1 LSEKSQRMSNPVKGA
16 IIALKSNS
24 ETLITESNSS
34 TFIFQYN
41 PEMLIRTIFSLN
53 NEEENNLAKNSSNS
67 TMELITLS
75 LELDAVD
82 KLEQTDQNK
91 QAGHFGLHPD
101 LAVLESIMSSQYE
114 AISSDLLFLWGPNRI
129 LPIHLESVKIVEEA
143 FDSNLNPI
151 RTRIELCMRVR
162 NLSELATNSI
172 ARSVYVNYLGQRRNF
187 AKTFAENAFNKSHI
201 ETVHQQFKKEAGEK
215 TVTKTKARSVGRI
228 SKLRKLS

>member
-1 LSEKSQRMSNPVKGA
+1 MSNPVKGA

-151 RTRIELCMRVR
+151 RIRIELCMRVR
-162 NLSELATNSI
+162 NLCRGFDNT
-172 ARSVYVNYLGQRRNF
+172 
-187 AKTFAENAFNKSHI
+187 
-201 ETVHQQFKKEAGEK
+201 
-215 TVTKTKARSVGRI
+215 
-228 SKLRKLS
+228 